1 MVGDAK
7 PPCFSLPSN
16 PISKILKMA
25 ASLPWLSQICLSKTK
40 ICLGDGLCGGGG
52 ERAVVWVRSPL
63 HVCYDNL
70 QRNSRL
76 CMHDLVLLQ
85 LCCLKLWNTAG
96 ATPSQGHPRPGV
108 KTGPNLIKA
117 AHRSLHRGVS
127 ALRTLKFLL
136 LRLRSLFTNKF
147 CLDFLPYF

>member
-1 MVGDAK
+1 
-7 PPCFSLPSN
+7 
-16 PISKILKMA
+16 MA

-76 CMHDLVLLQ
+76 CMRDLQTTEFTLSSKDASVQ
-85 LCCLKLWNTAG
+85 HISAQQ
-96 ATPSQGHPRPGV
+96 A
-108 KTGPNLIKA
+108 KA
-117 AHRSLHRGVS
+117 SCYL
-127 ALRTLKFLL
+127 TLF
-136 LRLRSLFTNKF
+136 
-147 CLDFLPYF
+147 YFSYAV